1 MALPL
6 RLDLQPVP
14 DLDFP
19 GQRRVGGTVGEVH
32 QTAHVGGEGSLT
44 EVDGAGHHIRRSG
57 IDIDGVVVSMT
68 EGHRSMPIHD
78 RASLIKPIKLFLGHV
93 SSRLEG
99 RSEIKLKF
107 KVNKNRLNLHVSVL
121 LVVCEHR
128 GVSRFNLI
136 LLSAVV
142 DVELVVSFLQL
153 AGGTVN

>member
-1 MALPL
+1 VALPL
-6 RLDLQPVP
+6 RHDLQPVP

-99 RSEIKLKF
+99 RY
-107 KVNKNRLNLHVSVL
+107 VSVL